1 MKCLSDEEII
11 RYLSVNDISEESMQ
25 LVSRVHE
32 HERECQLCR
41 EKIESFRA
49 VYNKMGKLRR
59 PVREPSVIRGMIQ
72 AIHGIDAELLTPR
85 KSRNSQVAKNDER
98 KL

>member
-32 HERECQLCR
+32 HERN
-41 EKIESFRA
+41 A
-49 VYNKMGKLRR
+49 NYAGKKSSLFARY
-59 PVREPSVIRGMIQ
+59 ITKWKTAQ
-72 AIHGIDAELLTPR
+72 AR
-85 KSRNSQVAKNDER
+85 
-98 KL
+98 